1 MLYYLNHVGRRH
13 FPPARGGGDVAQVV
27 ETFTGGRLSKAEAV
41 KQQSRHLRG
50 HIARDLADTAT
61 PFDGEGYSILKF
73 HGIYQG
79 YDRDSATELKQAGES
94 KHYQFMVRVRIPG
107 GRLKAAQYLALDRI
121 AGAYANG
128 SLRVTTRSSIQFHGV
143 VKSGLKAAMGEISAA
158 LLTTLA
164 ACGDVVRTVTT
175 SPAPIRNKVYR
186 RLEADARLLGTMLLP
201 QTGAY
206 REIWV
211 DGAKWSEDQAPPEPT
226 DPLYGERYLPRKFK
240 IGFAVPEDN
249 TIDVLTNDLGI
260 VALWD
265 GGELVGYNFFLGGSH
280 GATHNKP
287 ETYPRM
293 ASAVC
298 FVAPEDLVEAAKAVV
313 RLHRDWGDR
322 GNRRHARL
330 KYVIA
335 ERGEDW
341 ARERLSEDLGKRL
354 EPVRPM
360 ARFQVPDH
368 LGWHEQGDGRLYL
381 GLPISSGRIVDDAD
395 AGVRLRTALR
405 EVVAEYGLD
414 PILMPSQDIILSEID
429 SADRGAIE
437 RKLRGYGVRFGADL
451 KPVERW
457 ALACPALPTCGL
469 ALTEAERV
477 SDRLIAEIVERMA
490 RWGVEDERLSIRI
503 TGCPNGCARPYSG
516 DIGIVGR
523 IPGFYSIYVGGDFE
537 GTRLN
542 EVVAERIRLGEVA
555 DVLDPLFAL
564 FAASRRSGEGFGDF
578 CHRVGV
584 ARLKDVLA
592 ATRAEPR
599 AAAD

>member
-1 MLYYLNHVGRRH
+1 
-13 FPPARGGGDVAQVV
+13 VV
-27 ETFTGGRLSKAEAV
+27 QAVEKISKAEAT
-41 KQQSRHLRG
+41 KQQSRQLRG
-50 HIARDLADTAT
+50 HLARDLGDTAT
-61 PFDGEGYSILKF
+61 PFDGEGYSLLKF

-107 GRLKAAQYLALDRI
+107 GRLKAAQYLALDKI
-121 AGAYANG
+121 GSAYANDT
-128 SLRVTTRSSIQFHGV
+128 LRVTTRQSIQFHGV
-143 VKSGLKAAMGEISAA
+143 VKSGLKAAMGEINAG
-158 LLTTLA
+158 LMTTLA

-175 SPAPIRNKVYR
+175 SPAPIRDAVHD
-186 RLEADARLLGTMLLP
+186 RLEADARLLGSALLP
-201 QTGAY
+201 ASGAY
-206 REIWV
+206 KEIWV
-211 DGAKWSEDQAPPEPT
+211 DGAPWSEDQGADEPA
-226 DPLYGERYLPRKFK
+226 DPLYGDRYLPRKFK
-240 IGFAVPEDN
+240 IGLAVPEDN

-260 VALWD
+260 VALWED
-265 GGELVGYNFFLGGSH
+265 GALTGYNFFLGGSH

-293 ASAVC
+293 ATAVC
-298 FVAPEDLVEAAKAVV
+298 FVESGALVAAAKAVV

-335 ERGEDW
+335 ERGEEW
-341 ARERLSEDLGKRL
+341 ARERLSEDLGRAL
-354 EPVRPM
+354 EPARPM
-360 ARFQVPDH
+360 AKFAVPDY

-381 GLPISSGRIVDDAD
+381 GIPVSSGRIVDDS
-395 AGVRLRTALR
+395 RSHLRTALR
-405 EVVAEYGLD
+405 EIIAEYGAD

-429 SADRGAIE
+429 PADRHAIE
-437 RKLRGYGVRFGADL
+437 AKLRARGVRLADDMV
-451 KPVERW
+451 PAERW

-477 SDRLIAEIVERMA
+477 SDLLVAEIVERMA
-490 RWGVEDERLSIRI
+490 RWGVERERVSIRI

-555 DVLDPLFAL
+555 EVLDPLFGV
-564 FAASRRSGEGFGDF
+564 FAAERRRGEGFGDF
-578 CHRVGV
+578 CHRYGV
-584 ARLKDVLA
+584 ARLQAVLLQARGGVKD
-592 ATRAEPR
+592 
-599 AAAD
+599 AAD